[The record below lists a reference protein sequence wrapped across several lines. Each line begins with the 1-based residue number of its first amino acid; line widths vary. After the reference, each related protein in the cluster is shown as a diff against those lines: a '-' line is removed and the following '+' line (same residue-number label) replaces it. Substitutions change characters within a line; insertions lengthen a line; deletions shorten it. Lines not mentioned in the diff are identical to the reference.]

1 MAKTAQPIEA
11 ATAPGSIIRRTRE
24 EGIAKI
30 LEPAAASGEGARLMF
45 FGRTRMGKTALALS
59 VLDAMA
65 AKGIAQT
72 FIVHDVK
79 FPLIQ
84 QYPGTAVHTE
94 QELEAAVAKSS
105 MLVCRPPFP
114 AALAAQHARKL
125 IEESGE
131 KTCLLIDET
140 RRALGKNQAFVDD
153 QAPAGKGPGPK
164 NFEWLLLES
173 GGLGGSLV
181 LLVQI
186 PKRTPGE
193 ALDSS
198 QYSVVLGTGGRSL
211 RYLNTTAEI
220 VPDEAVETVKALLP
234 GEFCIFNDDTEWDRT
249 IYYSPLPTTGG

>member
-1 MAKTAQPIEA
+1 MAKAEKPTQA
-11 ATAPGSIIRRTRE
+11 ATAQGSIIRRSRE

-30 LEPAAASGEGARLMF
+30 LEPAAASGEGSRLMF
-45 FGRTRMGKTALALS
+45 FGRTRMGKTKLALS

-72 FIVHDVK
+72 FIIHDVK

-84 QYPGTAVHTE
+84 QYPGTPVHTE
-94 QELEAAVAKSS
+94 QELETAVMTSNV
-105 MLVCRPPFP
+105 LVCRPPF
-114 AALAAQHARKL
+114 AAAVAAQHARKL

-131 KTCLLIDET
+131 ATCLLIDET

-153 QAPAGKGPGPK
+153 QAPGGKGPGPK

-173 GGLGGSLV
+173 GGLRGSLI

-211 RYLNTTAEI
+211 RYLNNTAEI
-220 VPDEAVETVKALLP
+220 VPDEAVETVKGLQP
-234 GEFCIFNDDTEWDRT
+234 GEFCVFNDDEEWDRT
-249 IYYSPLPTTGG
+249 IYYSPLPAVGG